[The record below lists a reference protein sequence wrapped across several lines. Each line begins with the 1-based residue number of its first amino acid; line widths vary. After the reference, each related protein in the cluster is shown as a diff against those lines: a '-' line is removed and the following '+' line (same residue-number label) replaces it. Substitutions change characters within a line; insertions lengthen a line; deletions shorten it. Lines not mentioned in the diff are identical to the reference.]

1 MRKFLRVMIIIFSLI
16 VVAISALSLLVIT
29 DLIDVTN
36 VVKAFVFMGSS
47 DVTVTI
53 SFVVF
58 ILLGLLGLISIVSS
72 DTLTADIKGGVVLPM
87 TIGSVHIS
95 NQTFENIVLNVAKR
109 YGTLRINRVTVKMTD
124 GAINVD
130 VFAYVLQD
138 TVISDITEKLQK
150 DIKETVLKQ
159 TTVEVNN
166 VNIKVKGIYELNSEK
181 EQKD

>member
-1 MRKFLRVMIIIFSLI
+1 MRKFLRAMIIIFSLI

-29 DLIDVTN
+29 KLIDVNYVVQAFNFLGTN
-36 VVKAFVFMGSS
+36 NVSVIA
-47 DVTVTI
+47 

-58 ILLGLLGLISIVSS
+58 ITLGLLGMISIILS
-72 DTLTADIKGGVVLPM
+72 DTLTADIKGGVVLPL

-95 NQTFENIVLNVAKR
+95 NQTFENIVLNVAKK
-109 YGTLRINRVTVKMTD
+109 YGTLRINRVTVKMSE

-166 VNIKVKGIYELNSEK
+166 VNVKVKGIYELNSEK
-181 EQKD
+181 EQKV